1 MGCISEGI
9 CRDCGTI
16 YSIKTG
22 GGFINHDLHCDKCG
36 KLKTVYFMELREAPS
51 KYRSFEEYAGKC
63 ECGGNYTMDAPPRC
77 PNCRSTNFEVD
88 HTKDLMYD

>member
-1 MGCISEGI
+1 
-9 CRDCGTI
+9 
-16 YSIKTG
+16 
-22 GGFINHDLHCDKCG
+22 
-36 KLKTVYFMELREAPS
+36 MELREAPS

-77 PNCRSTNFEVD
+77 PNCGSTNFERD